1 MVNDEGKLFKDFLS
15 DYSDSLNPNSVC
27 PTLDVDFGGFG
38 TRDLGL
44 RVVNKLKTIV
54 NTTLLTSMDPR

>member
-1 MVNDEGKLFKDFLS
+1 MVNDEGKLFKDLLG

-27 PTLDVDFGGFG
+27 PTLDVDFGGLG

-54 NTTLLTSMDPR
+54 HTTYC